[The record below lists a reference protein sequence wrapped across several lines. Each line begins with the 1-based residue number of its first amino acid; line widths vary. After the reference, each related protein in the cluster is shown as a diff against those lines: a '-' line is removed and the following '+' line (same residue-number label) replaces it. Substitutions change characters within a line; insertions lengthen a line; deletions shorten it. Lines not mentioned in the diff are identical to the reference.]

1 MKKNKVLW
9 LLLTVFFLIDAYSGW
24 YLGSYYIPKPA
35 PYESHGK
42 LVDKI
47 VVEKY
52 LRKLTLFSNNNIVD
66 VFDISLGDEPNGNK
80 EKDGDGRTPEG
91 IYVITHK
98 HKDSRNLFALQISY
112 PNKKDILD
120 ARKRQLDLTQNVY
133 IHGYPNVYPNWL
145 GDLLLKNKDWTDGS
159 IGVTNS
165 EIEKLWGYVKIG
177 TTIEISP

>member
-1 MKKNKVLW
+1 MKKNKILW
-9 LLLTVFFLIDAYSGW
+9 FVVAVFLCVVAYSGW

-35 PYESHGK
+35 PYETHTVK
-42 LVDKI
+42 VDKI
-47 VVEKY
+47 IVEKA

-66 VFDISLGDEPNGNK
+66 VFDISLGAVPDGNK
-80 EKDGDGRTPEG
+80 EKDYDGKTPEG

-112 PNKKDILD
+112 PNKEDILE
-120 ARKRQLDLTQNVY
+120 ARKRQIDLTQNVY

-159 IGVTNS
+159 IGATNS

-177 TTIEISP
+177 TTIEIRP